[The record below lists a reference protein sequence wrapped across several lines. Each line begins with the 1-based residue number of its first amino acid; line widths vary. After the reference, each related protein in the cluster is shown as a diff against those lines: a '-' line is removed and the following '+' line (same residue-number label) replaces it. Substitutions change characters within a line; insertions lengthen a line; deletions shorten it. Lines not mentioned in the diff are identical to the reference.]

1 MNLIWRT
8 PKNISKQ
15 GSDIGVAQRH
25 IQDLVEHLRL
35 SFLAKIVTGFQLHR
49 RFLVGFW
56 WICFCSEW
64 LMIRLVNLHLV
75 LYTVNI
81 RGHPLSTYAKFSEK
95 LTFLTP
101 WYAHVRVRIRGL
113 EMLVSWKI
121 LRTYLMDGPLKELR
135 NCILCIIRVQS
146 LICSIRVCVSLHFV
160 PILLEN

>member
-1 MNLIWRT
+1 MNLIWST

-15 GSDIGVAQRH
+15 GSDIGVAQSH

-49 RFLVGFW
+49 RFVVGFW

-64 LMIRLVNLHLV
+64 LMIRLANLHLV
-75 LYTVNI
+75 LYTVNV
-81 RGHPLSTYAKFSEK
+81 RDHP
-95 LTFLTP
+95 
-101 WYAHVRVRIRGL
+101 HVHVRIRGL
-113 EMLVSWKI
+113 EMLVFRKI

-135 NCILCIIRVQS
+135 NCILCIIRVRS
-146 LICSIRVCVSLHFV
+146 LICSIRVCVSLDFL